1 MMLPVG
7 VEFEVLGEI
16 RARVDGAVADLGTA
30 RQRAVLAA
38 LVLEPGRPVTLDQ
51 VVDRVWGDH
60 APGTVVTSV
69 RSYVSKL
76 RTILRGVDIVGR
88 AGAYTVDYDPEALD
102 AHRFTA
108 LLRQARQ
115 TPDDAGAVEAYRA
128 ALELWRGE
136 PFSGME
142 TPWFAGHRHAL
153 AVARHTAWLDHTDI
167 RLRRGEHAEVLPDLV
182 GLALRHPQDERV
194 AAALMLALYHS
205 GRQAEALEQFDRTRK
220 FLAAELGTDPGPE
233 LARLHERILRAEVPV
248 AVSSVPRQLP
258 ARPQVFAGRLREL
271 DALGGVLDG
280 RSTVV
285 ISAIGGAGGVG
296 KTWLALHWAHQRLEA
311 FPDGQLYANLRGFD
325 PSTAPVRPE
334 VVLRSFLDALGV
346 EPDAIPSDADA
357 QASVFRSVLARR
369 RMLIVLDNARDAAQ
383 IVPLLP
389 GAGPSRVVVTS
400 RNRLAALVSAHG
412 AYPLTLDVLD
422 DAEARAVLV
431 GHLGEDRVA
440 AEPDAVDAVL
450 RYCAGL
456 PLALGIVAARALVQ
470 SELPL
475 SALADELRD
484 ETARLD
490 AVDTGDS
497 DVNLRAVLSWSVRA
511 LSADARRLFALLGS
525 VPGADIAVRAV
536 ESLSGAPADDLL
548 AELEHAHL
556 VTQHVP
562 GRYRMHD
569 LVKLYAAEH
578 PVPGSEALDRLV
590 DHYLHSAYAG
600 ERTIY
605 PERKAIALPDA
616 APGTVVEDVR
626 DTAAALAWFEA
637 EQANLLAVRTVAGSR
652 VWPLAWATTTFHVRS
667 SKYADRLELWL
678 SALPY
683 AEGLEPAKLTLSHR
697 SVADAYA
704 HLGRH
709 DDAMHHL
716 QRALVA
722 AEASGDPVVH
732 GNVHYGIAAA
742 YEQSG
747 DYESAVKHSGEALRI
762 YLTGPSRQMI
772 AQAHAAVG
780 WHSALA
786 ERYDDAREHSL
797 LAKDLFVELNAVNSL
812 ACAVDTLALVAN
824 RTGDHAEAVRLCG
837 ESLELFRSV
846 GDAAHVAEVTVRL
859 GEALIATGDVKAGR
873 AALVQAHE
881 LLVSQ
886 GRTSE
891 AERVAQML

>member
-1 MMLPVG
+1 MG

-88 AGAYTVDYDPEALD
+88 AGAYTVDYDPDALD

-108 LLRQARQ
+108 LLKQARQ
-115 TPDDAGAVEAYRA
+115 TPDDAGAAEAYRA

-182 GLALRHPQDERV
+182 GLALRYPQDERV
-194 AAALMLALYHS
+194 AAALMLALYLS

-220 FLAAELGTDPGPE
+220 FLASELGTDPGPE
-233 LARLHERILRAEVPV
+233 LAKLHERILRAEVPV

-296 KTWLALHWAHQRLEA
+296 KTWLALHWAHERLEA

-346 EPDAIPSDADA
+346 EPEAIPADADA

-389 GAGPSRVVVTS
+389 GSGPSRVVVTS

-511 LSADARRLFALLGS
+511 LSADAQRLFALLGL
-525 VPGADIAVRAV
+525 VPGADVAVPAV
-536 ESLSGAPADDLL
+536 ESLSGAPVQHLL
-548 AELEHAHL
+548 DELEHAHL
-556 VTQHVP
+556 VSQHVP

-578 PVPGSEALDRLV
+578 RVPDAGRALDRLV
-590 DHYLHSAYAG
+590 DHYLHTAYTG
-600 ERTIY
+600 ERDLF
-605 PERKAIALPDA
+605 PERANIPMPEASQ
-616 APGTVVEDVR
+616 GTVVEAISG
-626 DTAAALAWFEA
+626 TAPVMAWFEA
-637 EQANLLAVRTVAGSR
+637 EGANLLAIRDLAGSR
-652 VWPLAWATTTFHVRS
+652 AWQLAWSATTYHVRT
-667 SKYADRLELWL
+667 SKYADRLQLWL
-678 SALPY
+678 AALPY
-683 AEGLEPAKLTLSHR
+683 AEDVDLRTLTLAHR

-704 HLGRH
+704 HLDRH
-709 DDAMHHL
+709 DEAMQHL

-732 GNVHYGIAAA
+732 GNVHYGISAA
-742 YEQSG
+742 YESG
-747 DYESAVKHSGEALRI
+747 ADYESAVKHSAEALRI
-762 YLTGPSRQMI
+762 YSRSTNQLAI
-772 AQAHAAVG
+772 GQAYAAVG
-780 WHSALA
+780 WHSALLG
-786 ERYDDAREHSL
+786 RYDDAREHTER
-797 LAKDLFVELNAVNSL
+797 AREMFTELNAMQSL
-812 ACAVDTLALVAN
+812 GCAVDTLALVAN
-824 RTGDHAEAVRLCG
+824 KTGDHTGAVELCREALRI
-837 ESLELFRSV
+837 FRDAR
-846 GDAAHVAEVTVRL
+846 DAARVADATQRL
-859 GEALIATGDVKAGR
+859 GEALIAVGDTEAGR